1 MILNEKSFGLGE
13 TAVLHIVAE
22 FGNHVIIAL

>member
-1 MILNEKSFGLGE
+1 MILNEKNFGLGE

-22 FGNHVIIAL
+22 FGNCGFPAL